1 MYGRRFRKVKKKPIK
16 KKFGYRNVRKKYRKN
31 LLINPFRNL
40 SMLPSRLKTKCYMQF
55 SGTFDT
61 LTGPTV
67 GYAIAVKASSL
78 LNPFDIQ
85 ATTSNGLLDPTG
97 SFDQTT
103 DVPYGLSRLLN
114 MTGTATAPYD
124 NYRVFASSIA
134 VNMNPNDADD
144 DFVVSVYPL
153 DIVETLKATS
163 ATRMLDPVWF
173 GQVPNRVGPKQ
184 ININDTNRNRIL
196 KNYCTTSKILG
207 ITKRSVQDN
216 DTTAANGNSSPVA
229 WWNWIISFRNLKN
242 QNFQDKINI
251 VIKVQYWIELFGVHE
266 LGQSIIK
273 Q

>member
-1 MYGRRFRKVKKKPIK
+1 
-16 KKFGYRNVRKKYRKN
+16 
-31 LLINPFRNL
+31 
-40 SMLPSRLKTKCYMQF
+40 MQF
-55 SGTFDT
+55 SGMFDT
-61 LTGPTV
+61 QTGSAF
-67 GYAIAVKASSL
+67 GYAIAVKGSSM

-85 ATTSNGLLDPTG
+85 SSVSNGLLLPSG

-124 NYRVFASSIA
+124 NYRVFASSIS
-134 VNMNPNDADD
+134 VNMNPNDQDD

-153 DIVETLKATS
+153 DVVETVKPTS
-163 ATRMLDPVWF
+163 AARMIDPVYF

-184 ININDTNRNRIL
+184 INLNDTDKNRYLR
-196 KNYCTTSKILG
+196 NYCTTSKILG
-207 ITKRSVQDN
+207 LTKRAVQDSP
-216 DTTAANGNSSPVA
+216 TVAANGNTSPTA

-242 QNFQDKINI
+242 QAFGDNINI
-251 VIKVQYWIELFGVHE
+251 IIRVQYWIELFGIHE